1 MDLGSGSVA
10 HSQSDRNNIQENHLD
25 LNNNIQDNN
34 ESTKFGAV
42 SDIDPNPN
50 AFSPG
55 NGVDEIVPK
64 SPDGQ
69 SPPTTKGYGLKKWRR
84 IKRPSPQKDE
94 PAAVAT
100 DAEDSG
106 KVLKRGLSGSTT
118 PTKPVRFSSAE
129 IKQNAEDFGGPLS
142 VLKNLPSVTAVECGS
157 SLDSRFAVGAT
168 SVAGSDSD
176 NSEDHSSKSSTAA
189 SVPKVWQ
196 AAPSVLWY
204 VWENSK
210 MKNLVEKVVDNSR
223 QRVQLGKSITESTKK
238 HRGER
243 IKVGKEN
250 SHSSIES
257 NSGSSNF
264 VFAQGIFSA
273 TSSDEKQGRT
283 SVNYNWGNNNEA
295 YSSEQQFSEEA
306 AYRKEY
312 VGEIEELSQDDLTAD
327 SSGKA
332 REGKSE
338 NHQGSPL
345 QDPLVYSILA
355 LHSVQESLEKE
366 VHKLVEIGREP
377 VSLHANSVNTIN
389 VPVDSTFT
397 EIHEPSSSDQ
407 LASEKIGE
415 NISSSLDIEVFT
427 LTQKA
432 KSLESRLEEAKVV
445 LELKDKRIAELE
457 AAMNSSKS
465 TKEDSGSTA
474 EKFREMELEFEGL
487 FQQKLETEIEYL
499 ALISAIEK
507 LRVAAIDQRMF
518 FQEQKSLIG
527 GQVHVLRQLGE
538 AENKAAVLKKETEKL
553 EMYCGDISG
562 TEEILKMQRRVSKF
576 TFCFFIQLM
585 LLVLVFWMVL
595 SRLYPDTG
603 VVVPT

>member
-10 HSQSDRNNIQENHLD
+10 HSQCDRNNIQENHLD

-34 ESTKFGAV
+34 ESAKFGAV
-42 SDIDPNPN
+42 SDIDPNLN
-50 AFSPG
+50 AFSTG

-100 DAEDSG
+100 AAEDSG

-142 VLKNLPSVTAVECGS
+142 VLKNLPSVSAVECGS

-204 VWENSK
+204 AQENSQ
-210 MKNLVEKVVDNSR
+210 MKNLVAKIVGNSH
-223 QRVQLGKSITESTKK
+223 QRFQAGKSIAESTKK

-243 IKVGKEN
+243 IKIDKEN

-257 NSGSSNF
+257 DSRSSNF
-264 VFAQGIFSA
+264 VFTHGVFSA
-273 TSSDEKQGRT
+273 TTSNEKQGRT

-295 YSSEQQFSEEA
+295 YSREQEFSEEA

-312 VGEIEELSQDDLTAD
+312 VGEIEELSRDDLTAD

-332 REGKSE
+332 RKGKSE

-345 QDPLVYSILA
+345 YDPLVGSILA
-355 LHSVQESLEKE
+355 LHSVQEALEKE

-397 EIHEPSSSDQ
+397 EIHE

-415 NISSSLDIEVFT
+415 NISSSLDIQVFT

-445 LELKDKRIAELE
+445 LELKDTRIAELE

-474 EKFREMELEFEGL
+474 EKFRKMELEFEGL

-499 ALISAIEK
+499 ALVSAIEK

-527 GQVHVLRQLGE
+527 EQVHVLRQLGE

-553 EMYCGDISG
+553 EMYCGDVLG

-585 LLVLVFWMVL
+585 LLVIVFLLVL
-595 SRLYPDTG
+595 LRLYPDTG